1 MLIRSFNTSIT
12 CVSFS
17 IVPRAF
23 PVRLVN
29 GRRVEVTVSFS
40 QQNLGVY
47 DDRVELL
54 FEDTALRQKFVIARP
69 IKAIVASPEYRD
81 LQPKAPFV
89 PRKRASRDRELE
101 VVPGD
106 PPPAL
111 GAVRYV
117 VPLPHNRIP
126 PYMTKILSSSG
137 SLAATIRQF
146 RGSIL
151 PGTLQDTTYGR
162 HFKALL
168 WAEEYRSEWVSD
180 GFFVPDNANSYVYI
194 DKICRSMTFRARSST
209 VIIHSTSKVFPS
221 LYTSKP
227 LRLF

>member
-1 MLIRSFNTSIT
+1 MYPIKLVYGRSTQ
-12 CVSFS
+12 
-17 IVPRAF
+17 
-23 PVRLVN
+23 
-29 GRRVEVTVSFS
+29 VTLSFS
-40 QQNLGVY
+40 QEHLGIY
-47 DDRVELL
+47 DDRVELI
-54 FEDTALRQKFVIARP
+54 FQDTRLRQKFVIARSVR
-69 IKAIVASPEYRD
+69 AIVASPDYKD
-81 LQPKAPFV
+81 LQPKTPFV
-89 PRKRASRDRELE
+89 PRKRTSRDREVV

-209 VIIHSTSKVFPS
+209 VIIHSTSRVFPS